1 LTERRALPMRR
12 RCETMQIDFGGLMKS
27 HVITIGYYDDGS
39 IGEVFINSGRSGEP
53 VEAIARDGA
62 VVLSVALQYGAS
74 LDTIRHAVT
83 RDDQGQPT
91 SIVGAVVDHLTEVT
105 CRKE

>member
-1 LTERRALPMRR
+1 MTERKALPMRR
-12 RCETMQIDFGGLMKS
+12 RCETLEIDFGGLRGS
-27 HVITIGYYDDGS
+27 HVITVGFYEDGTL
-39 IGEVFINSGRSGEP
+39 GEVFINSGKSGEP

-74 LDTIRHAVT
+74 LETIRHAIT

-91 SIVGAVVDHLTEVT
+91 SIVGAVVDRLAEPD
-105 CRKE
+105 R

>member
-1 LTERRALPMRR
+1 MTERKALPMRR
-12 RCETMQIDFGGLMKS
+12 RCETLEIDFGGLRCS
-27 HVITIGYYDDGS
+27 HVITVGFYEDGTL
-39 IGEVFINSGRSGEP
+39 GEVFINSGKSGEP

-74 LDTIRHAVT
+74 LETIRHAIT

-91 SIVGAVVDHLTEVT
+91 SIVGAVVDRLAEPD
-105 CRKE
+105 R